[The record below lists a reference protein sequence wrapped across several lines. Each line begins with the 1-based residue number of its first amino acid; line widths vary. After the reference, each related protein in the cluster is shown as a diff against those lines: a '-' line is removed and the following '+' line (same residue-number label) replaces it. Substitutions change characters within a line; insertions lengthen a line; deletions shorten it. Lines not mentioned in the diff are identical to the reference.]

1 MNLFA
6 NPTFLFTSPFILG
19 ALLLVY
25 FVSRK
30 VVRSRTK
37 QLVASKLL
45 TSVVPYYSLK
55 REIIKIALFFVGIVT
70 LLISWS
76 GPQWG
81 YSQQGK
87 TQTSLDILLAIDV
100 SKSMLSKDIK
110 PNRLTRV
117 INTLNDQII
126 KVDRDRLGIIKFSNN
141 VKVLCPLTLNHL
153 SFKEHLNRLS
163 VKPNFGMGTDIGKAI
178 QYAEKVF
185 EKDDKDQFLILI
197 TDGGDLEGKA
207 RMSAKKAAKKGIKIF
222 TIGVGSDDGNLDDG
236 LPVGVDVKLLKNISE
251 STGGQ
256 FVRLGPNGEGIEHI
270 FTELQSIGQKKLRE
284 QRTTSL
290 PINRYQFFAA
300 FSLFLFLIEPL
311 TPSGKKRC

>member
-1 MNLFA
+1 MLA
-6 NPTFLFTSPFILG
+6 EDVKP
-19 ALLLVY
+19 
-25 FVSRK
+25 SRL
-30 VVRSRTK
+30 R
-37 QLVASKLL
+37 
-45 TSVVPYYSLK
+45 
-55 REIIKIALFFVGIVT
+55 
-70 LLISWS
+70 
-76 GPQWG
+76 
-81 YSQQGK
+81 
-87 TQTSLDILLAIDV
+87 
-100 SKSMLSKDIK
+100 
-110 PNRLTRV
+110 RV
-117 INTLNDQII
+117 INTLKDQII

-163 VKPNFGMGTDIGKAI
+163 VKRNFGTGTDIGKAI
-178 QYAEKVF
+178 QYAEEAF

-207 RMSAKKAAKKGIKIF
+207 RMNAKKAAKKGIKIF
-222 TIGVGSDDGNLDDG
+222 TIGVGSEGGTLDE
-236 LPVGVDVKLLKNISE
+236 LNVGIDEELLKSISE

-256 FVRLGPNGEGIEHI
+256 FARLGPNGEGIEHI

>member
-1 MNLFA
+1 VNLFA

-55 REIIKIALFFVGIVT
+55 REIIKIALFVVGIVT

-81 YSQQGK
+81 YSQQEK
-87 TQTSLDILLAIDV
+87 TQTSLDILIAIDV
-100 SKSMLSKDIK
+100 SRSMLAEDVK
-110 PNRLTRV
+110 PSRLRRV

-163 VKPNFGMGTDIGKAI
+163 VKRNFGTGTDIGKVI
-178 QYAEKVF
+178 QYAEETF

-207 RMSAKKAAKKGIKIF
+207 RMNAKKAAKKGIKIF
-222 TIGVGSDDGNLDDG
+222 TIGVGSEGGTLDE
-236 LPVGVDVKLLKNISE
+236 LNVGIDEKLLKNISE

-256 FVRLGPNGEGIEHI
+256 FARLGPNGEGIEHI
-270 FTELQSIGQKKLRE
+270 FTELQSIGQKKLHE

>member
-55 REIIKIALFFVGIVT
+55 REIIKIALFLVGIVT
-70 LLISWS
+70 QLISWS

-81 YSQQGK
+81 YSQQEK
-87 TQTSLDILLAIDV
+87 TQMSLDILIAIDV
-100 SKSMLSKDIK
+100 SRSMDAKDIK
-110 PNRLTRV
+110 PNRLRRV

-153 SFKEHLNRLS
+153 SFKQHLNRLS
-163 VKPNFGMGTDIGKAI
+163 VKHNFGMGTDIGKAI
-178 QYAEKVF
+178 KYAEEAF

-207 RMSAKKAAKKGIKIF
+207 RMNAKKAAKKGIKIF
-222 TIGVGSDDGNLDDG
+222 TIGVGSEGGTLDE
-236 LPVGVDVKLLKNISE
+236 LNVGIDEKLLKNISE

-256 FVRLGPNGEGIEHI
+256 FARLGPNGEGIEHI
-270 FTELQSIGQKKLRE
+270 FTELQSIGQKKLHE

>member
-55 REIIKIALFFVGIVT
+55 REIIKIALFVVGIVT

-81 YSQQGK
+81 YSQQEK
-87 TQTSLDILLAIDV
+87 TQTSLDILIAIDV
-100 SKSMLSKDIK
+100 SRSMLAEDVK
-110 PNRLTRV
+110 PSRLRRV

-153 SFKEHLNRLS
+153 SFKEHLNLLS
-163 VKPNFGMGTDIGKAI
+163 VKRNFGTGTDIGKAI
-178 QYAEKVF
+178 QYAEETF

-207 RMSAKKAAKKGIKIF
+207 RMNAKKAAKKGIKIF
-222 TIGVGSDDGNLDDG
+222 TIGVGSEGGTLDE
-236 LPVGVDVKLLKNISE
+236 LNVGIDEKLLKNISE

-256 FVRLGPNGEGIEHI
+256 FARLGPNGEGIEHI

>member
-55 REIIKIALFFVGIVT
+55 REIIKIALFFVGIVY

-81 YSQQGK
+81 YSQQEK
-87 TQTSLDILLAIDV
+87 TQMSLDILIAIDV
-100 SKSMLSKDIK
+100 SRSMNAKDIK
-110 PNRLTRV
+110 PNRLTRSKD
-117 INTLNDQII
+117 TLKDQII

-141 VKVLCPLTLNHL
+141 AKVLCPLTLNHL
-153 SFKEHLNRLS
+153 SFKQHLNRLS
-163 VKPNFGMGTDIGKAI
+163 VKHNFGMGTDIGKAI
-178 QYAEKVF
+178 KYAEEAF

-197 TDGGDLEGKA
+197 TDGVDLEGKA
-207 RMSAKKAAKKGIKIF
+207 LMNAKKAAKKGIKIF
-222 TIGVGSDDGNLDDG
+222 TIGIGAEDGILEDG
-236 LPVGVDVKLLKNISE
+236 TVAGIDEELLKSISK

-256 FVRLGPNGEGIEHI
+256 FVRLGPTGEGIEYI

>member
-19 ALLLVY
+19 VLLLVY

-37 QLVASKLL
+37 QIVASKLL
-45 TSVVPYYSLK
+45 TSVVPYYSFK

-70 LLISWS
+70 LLVSWS

-81 YSQQGK
+81 YSQQEK
-87 TQTSLDILLAIDV
+87 AQTSLDILIAIDV
-100 SKSMLSKDIK
+100 SRSMLAGDIK

-117 INTLNDQII
+117 QNTLKDKII

-141 VKVLCPLTLNHL
+141 VKLLCPLTLNHL
-153 SFKEHLNRLS
+153 SFKQHLNRLS
-163 VKPNFGMGTDIGKAI
+163 VKPNFGTGTDIGKAI
-178 QYAEKVF
+178 ENAEEAF

-197 TDGGDLEGKA
+197 TDGGDLEGKGL
-207 RMSAKKAAKKGIKIF
+207 MNAKKVAKKGIKIF
-222 TIGVGSDDGNLDDG
+222 TIGVGSEGGTLDE
-236 LPVGVDVKLLKNISE
+236 LNVGIEEESLKSISE

>member
-1 MNLFA
+1 VNLFA

-19 ALLLVY
+19 VLLLVY

-37 QLVASKLL
+37 QIVASKLL
-45 TSVVPYYSLK
+45 TSVVPYYSFK

-70 LLISWS
+70 LLVSWS

-81 YSQQGK
+81 YSQQEK
-87 TQTSLDILLAIDV
+87 AQTSLDILIAIDV
-100 SKSMLSKDIK
+100 SRSMLAGDIK

-117 INTLNDQII
+117 QNTLKDKII

-141 VKVLCPLTLNHL
+141 VKLLCPLTLNHL
-153 SFKEHLNRLS
+153 SFKQHLNRLS
-163 VKPNFGMGTDIGKAI
+163 VKPNFGTGTDIGKAI
-178 QYAEKVF
+178 ENAEEAF

-197 TDGGDLEGKA
+197 TDGGDLGGKGL
-207 RMSAKKAAKKGIKIF
+207 MNAKTAAKKGIKIF
-222 TIGVGSDDGNLDDG
+222 TIGVGSEGGTLDG
-236 LPVGVDVKLLKNISE
+236 LNVGIEEESLKSISE

-270 FTELQSIGQKKLRE
+270 FAELQSVGQKKLRE

-290 PINRYQFFAA
+290 PINRYQLFAA

>member
-55 REIIKIALFFVGIVT
+55 REIIQIALFFVGIVY

-81 YSQQGK
+81 YSQQEK
-87 TQTSLDILLAIDV
+87 TQRRLDILIAIDV
-100 SKSMLSKDIK
+100 SRSMLAEDIK
-110 PNRLTRV
+110 PNRLRRV

-153 SFKEHLNRLS
+153 SFKQHLNRLS
-163 VKPNFGMGTDIGKAI
+163 VKPNFGMGTDTGKAI
-178 QYAEKVF
+178 KYAEEAF
-185 EKDDKDQFLILI
+185 EQDDKDQFLILI
-197 TDGGDLEGKA
+197 TDGVELEGKA
-207 RMSAKKAAKKGIKIF
+207 LMNAKKAAKKGIKIF
-222 TIGVGSDDGNLDDG
+222 TIGIGAEDGILEDGTVAGITTGS
-236 LPVGVDVKLLKNISE
+236 LLSITDTQE
-251 STGGQ
+251 
-256 FVRLGPNGEGIEHI
+256 FVVPR
-270 FTELQSIGQKKLRE
+270 SIPMI
-284 QRTTSL
+284 L
-290 PINRYQFFAA
+290 PI
-300 FSLFLFLIEPL
+300 L
-311 TPSGKKRC
+311 

>member
-81 YSQQGK
+81 YSQQEK
-87 TQTSLDILLAIDV
+87 TQTSLDILIAIDV

-117 INTLNDQII
+117 INTLNDQIM

-197 TDGGDLEGKA
+197 TDGGDLEGKGL
-207 RMSAKKAAKKGIKIF
+207 MNAKKAAKKGIKIF
-222 TIGVGSDDGNLDDG
+222 TIGVGSESGTLDE
-236 LPVGVDVKLLKNISE
+236 LNVGIEEESLKSISE

>member
-55 REIIKIALFFVGIVT
+55 REIIKIALFVVGIVT

-81 YSQQGK
+81 YSQQEK
-87 TQTSLDILLAIDV
+87 TQTSLDILIAIDV
-100 SKSMLSKDIK
+100 SRSMLAEDVK
-110 PNRLTRV
+110 PSRLRRV

-163 VKPNFGMGTDIGKAI
+163 VKRNFGTGTDIGKAI
-178 QYAEKVF
+178 QYAEETF

-207 RMSAKKAAKKGIKIF
+207 RMNAKKAAKKGIKIF
-222 TIGVGSDDGNLDDG
+222 TIGVGSEGGTLDE
-236 LPVGVDVKLLKNISE
+236 LNVGIDEKLLKNISE

-256 FVRLGPNGEGIEHI
+256 FARLGPNGEGIEHI
-270 FTELQSIGQKKLRE
+270 FTELQSIGQKKLHK

>member
-55 REIIKIALFFVGIVT
+55 REIIKIALFVVGIVT

-81 YSQQGK
+81 YSQQEK
-87 TQTSLDILLAIDV
+87 TQTSLDILIAIDV
-100 SKSMLSKDIK
+100 SRSMLAEDVK
-110 PNRLTRV
+110 PSRLRRV

-163 VKPNFGMGTDIGKAI
+163 VKRNFGTGTDIGKAI
-178 QYAEKVF
+178 QYAEETF

-207 RMSAKKAAKKGIKIF
+207 RMNAKKAAKKGIKIF
-222 TIGVGSDDGNLDDG
+222 TIGVGSEGGTLDE
-236 LPVGVDVKLLKNISE
+236 LNVGIDEELLKSISE

-256 FVRLGPNGEGIEHI
+256 FARLGPTGEGIEHI

>member
-19 ALLLVY
+19 ALVLVY

-55 REIIKIALFFVGIVT
+55 REITKIVLFLVGIVY

-81 YSQQGK
+81 YSQQEK
-87 TQTSLDILLAIDV
+87 TQMSLDILIAIDV
-100 SKSMLSKDIK
+100 SRSMNAKDIK
-110 PNRLTRV
+110 PNRLTRSKD
-117 INTLNDQII
+117 TLKDQII

-163 VKPNFGMGTDIGKAI
+163 VKRNFGTGTDIGKAI
-178 QYAEKVF
+178 QYAEETF

-207 RMSAKKAAKKGIKIF
+207 RMNAKKAAKKGIKIF
-222 TIGVGSDDGNLDDG
+222 TIGVGSEGGTLDE
-236 LPVGVDVKLLKNISE
+236 LNVGIDEKLLKNISE

-256 FVRLGPNGEGIEHI
+256 FARLGPNGEGIEHI
-270 FTELQSIGQKKLRE
+270 FTELQSIGQKKLHE

>member
-81 YSQQGK
+81 YSQQEK
-87 TQTSLDILLAIDV
+87 TQTSLDILIAIDV

>member
-1 MNLFA
+1 VNLFA

-81 YSQQGK
+81 YSQQEK
-87 TQTSLDILLAIDV
+87 TQTSLDILIAIDV

-270 FTELQSIGQKKLRE
+270 FTELQSIGQKKMRE

>member
-55 REIIKIALFFVGIVT
+55 REIIKIALFVVGIVT

-81 YSQQGK
+81 YSQQEK
-87 TQTSLDILLAIDV
+87 TQTSLDILIAIDV
-100 SKSMLSKDIK
+100 SRSMLAEDVK
-110 PNRLTRV
+110 PSRLRRV

-163 VKPNFGMGTDIGKAI
+163 VKRNFGTGTDIGKAI
-178 QYAEKVF
+178 QYAEETF

-207 RMSAKKAAKKGIKIF
+207 RMNAKKAAKKGIKIF
-222 TIGVGSDDGNLDDG
+222 TIGVGSEGGTLDE
-236 LPVGVDVKLLKNISE
+236 LNVGIDEKLLKNISE

-256 FVRLGPNGEGIEHI
+256 FARLGPNGEGIEHI
-270 FTELQSIGQKKLRE
+270 FTELQSIGQKKLHE

>member
-81 YSQQGK
+81 YSQQEK
-87 TQTSLDILLAIDV
+87 TQTSLDILIAIDV

-270 FTELQSIGQKKLRE
+270 FTELQSIGQKKMRE

>member
-1 MNLFA
+1 VNLFA

-55 REIIKIALFFVGIVT
+55 REIIKIALFVVGIVT

-81 YSQQGK
+81 YSQQEK
-87 TQTSLDILLAIDV
+87 TQTSLDILIAIDV
-100 SKSMLSKDIK
+100 SRSMLAEDVK
-110 PNRLTRV
+110 PSRLRRV

-163 VKPNFGMGTDIGKAI
+163 VKRNFGTGTDIGKAI
-178 QYAEKVF
+178 QYAEETF

-207 RMSAKKAAKKGIKIF
+207 RMNAKKAAKKGIKIF
-222 TIGVGSDDGNLDDG
+222 TIGVGSEGGTLDE
-236 LPVGVDVKLLKNISE
+236 LNVGIDEKLLKNISE

-256 FVRLGPNGEGIEHI
+256 FARLGPNGEGIEHI
-270 FTELQSIGQKKLRE
+270 FTELQSIGQKKLHE

>member
-1 MNLFA
+1 VNLFA

-81 YSQQGK
+81 YSQQEK
-87 TQTSLDILLAIDV
+87 TQTSLDILIAIDV

>member
-55 REIIKIALFFVGIVT
+55 REIIKIALFVVGIVT

-81 YSQQGK
+81 YSQQEK
-87 TQTSLDILLAIDV
+87 TQTSLDILIAIDV
-100 SKSMLSKDIK
+100 SRSMLAEDIK
-110 PNRLTRV
+110 PNRLRRV

-163 VKPNFGMGTDIGKAI
+163 VKRNFGTGTDIGKAI
-178 QYAEKVF
+178 QYAEETF

-207 RMSAKKAAKKGIKIF
+207 RMNAKKAAKKGIKIF
-222 TIGVGSDDGNLDDG
+222 TIGVGSEGGTLDE
-236 LPVGVDVKLLKNISE
+236 LNVGIDEKLLKNISE

-256 FVRLGPNGEGIEHI
+256 FARLGPNGEGIEHI
-270 FTELQSIGQKKLRE
+270 FTELQSIGQKKLHE

>member
-55 REIIKIALFFVGIVT
+55 REIIKIALFVVGIVT

-81 YSQQGK
+81 YSQQEK
-87 TQTSLDILLAIDV
+87 TQTSLDILIAIDV
-100 SKSMLSKDIK
+100 SRSMLAEDVK
-110 PNRLTRV
+110 PSRLRRV

-163 VKPNFGMGTDIGKAI
+163 VKRNFGTGTDIGKAI
-178 QYAEKVF
+178 QYAEETF

-207 RMSAKKAAKKGIKIF
+207 RMNAKKAAKKGIKIF
-222 TIGVGSDDGNLDDG
+222 TIGVGCEGGTLDE
-236 LPVGVDVKLLKNISE
+236 LNVGIDEKLLKNISE

-256 FVRLGPNGEGIEHI
+256 FARLGPNGEGIEHI
-270 FTELQSIGQKKLRE
+270 FTELQSIGQKKLHE